1 MSQPV
6 EEATSGDVIVIKE
19 ATAATSGGETEG
31 FHFANQRKSIAGE
44 VRLGKVRLC

>member
-6 EEATSGDVIVIKE
+6 EEASTCDVIIILEE
-19 ATAATSGGETEG
+19 ATAATFGGETEG

-44 VRLGKVRLC
+44 VRLVEVR